1 MLNAKKDIIDFFEKG
16 IFPYR
21 GNVFK
26 TKEKE
31 ESEENKFF
39 EYIEDETKSINYDLF
54 EDDFNFV
61 APTDLAKKLFKI
73 KDKKKNNDFVELI
86 RNRWSNLKDEIKK
99 MSDDEKKIE
108 QPGKIVEIV
117 EEIVK
122 FNKQIQQGKG
132 LKIWTPSQML
142 SRLPISLAQLEA
154 ENNSEKLKNEISQL
168 LYSLYRSKNMTKQVC
183 NNLIEYIWIE

>member
-21 GNVFK
+21 GNVFT

-99 MSDDEKKIE
+99 MSDDEKK
-108 QPGKIVEIV
+108 KL
-117 EEIVK
+117 
-122 FNKQIQQGKG
+122 NNQIK
-132 LKIWTPSQML
+132 
-142 SRLPISLAQLEA
+142 
-154 ENNSEKLKNEISQL
+154 
-168 LYSLYRSKNMTKQVC
+168 Y
-183 NNLIEYIWIE
+183 

>member
-1 MLNAKKDIIDFFEKG
+1 MSKLNNYDSRNPKKQKKKKRVLEFAKRLLNAKKDIIDFFEKG

-21 GNVFK
+21 GNVFT

-54 EDDFNFV
+54 EDYFNFA

-99 MSDDEKKIE
+99 MSSDEKK
-108 QPGKIVEIV
+108 
-117 EEIVK
+117 
-122 FNKQIQQGKG
+122 N
-132 LKIWTPSQML
+132 
-142 SRLPISLAQLEA
+142 
-154 ENNSEKLKNEISQL
+154 
-168 LYSLYRSKNMTKQVC
+168 
-183 NNLIEYIWIE
+183 

>member
-61 APTDLAKKLFKI
+61 TPTDLAKNLFKI

-99 MSDDEKKIE
+99 MSDDEKKIK
-108 QPGKIVEIV
+108 QPDKILEIV
-117 EEIVK
+117 
-122 FNKQIQQGKG
+122 
-132 LKIWTPSQML
+132 
-142 SRLPISLAQLEA
+142 
-154 ENNSEKLKNEISQL
+154 
-168 LYSLYRSKNMTKQVC
+168 
-183 NNLIEYIWIE
+183 